1 MLYIKYITMDTT
13 KKLIEIDNKA
23 LEILKKQAK
32 LQKRS
37 LKNYIEFMLEE
48 TAARLS
54 EPSEEYKKMMDDKL
68 ELLEKG
74 SLKTY
79 SYKEVMRKYGR

>member
-1 MLYIKYITMDTT
+1 MATT

-37 LKNYIEFMLEE
+37 LKNYIEFMLED
-48 TAARLS
+48 TAARFS
-54 EPSEEYKKMMDDKL
+54 EPSEEYKAMMDETLQKL
-68 ELLEKG
+68 EDG
-74 SLKTY
+74 TMKTY
-79 SYKEVMRKYGR
+79 SLKEVMARYGR

>member
-1 MLYIKYITMDTT
+1 MSTT

-37 LKNYIEFMLEE
+37 LKNYIEFMLED
-48 TAARLS
+48 TAAHFS
-54 EPSEEYKKMMDDKL
+54 EPSEEYKAMMDDMI
-68 ELLEKG
+68 ERDEKG
-74 SLKTY
+74 ALILY
-79 SYKEVMRKYGR
+79 SWKDIKNQYGR

>member
-1 MLYIKYITMDTT
+1 MATT

-37 LKNYIEFMLEE
+37 LKNYIEFMLED
-48 TAARLS
+48 TAARFS
-54 EPSEEYKKMMDDKL
+54 EPSEEYKAMIDAMIEKDK
-68 ELLEKG
+68 KG
-74 SLKTY
+74 DLVLNSWKDI
-79 SYKEVMRKYGR
+79 KAQYGR